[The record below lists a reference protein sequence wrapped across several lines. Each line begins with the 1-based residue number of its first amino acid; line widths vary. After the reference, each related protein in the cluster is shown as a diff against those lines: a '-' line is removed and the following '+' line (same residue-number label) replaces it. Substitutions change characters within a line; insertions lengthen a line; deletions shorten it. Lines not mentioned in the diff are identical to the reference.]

1 MKVFHNI
8 FVLLFYGASLI
19 SGGAFFYRL
28 HKERRS
34 MWIGT
39 LLSLFLL
46 SLFSANHFLPWNS
59 FFGSAFYC
67 ACSQSFLPSVFVC
80 HVHLFIRIEPDTP
93 SGKSKFPLYHRTW
106 LRISRGENDTP
117 PSESCR

>member
-19 SGGAFFYRL
+19 SGGSFFYRL

-46 SLFSANHFLPWNS
+46 SLFSANHFLPRNS
-59 FFGSAFYC
+59 SFGSAFYC
-67 ACSQSFLPSVFVC
+67 ACSQSFLPSVFGC
-80 HVHLFIRIEPDTP
+80 HVRLFIRIEPDTP
-93 SGKSKFPLYHRTW
+93 SGKSKFPLYHCTW
-106 LRISRGENDTP
+106 LRNSRGENDTP